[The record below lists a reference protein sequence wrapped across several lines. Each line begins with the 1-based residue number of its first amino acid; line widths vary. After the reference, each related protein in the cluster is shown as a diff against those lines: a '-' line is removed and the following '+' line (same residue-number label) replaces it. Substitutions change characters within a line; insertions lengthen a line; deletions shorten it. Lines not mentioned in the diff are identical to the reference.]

1 MIFEKYRKTEAT
13 SLFVF
18 KSLISIL
25 LLISILVY
33 TWIIVW
39 GIYNDNPVV
48 QNSLKEE
55 NYIPVPGVTFETYF
69 PAPTLGGDSEQ
80 IDQKI
85 SCHFVNASGIQDCNQ
100 YIRYSFNNM
109 NGKNSTTGLFATRYL
124 MFFAVPNNGISSLE
138 FKVYLND
145 TSYNISGGFLSP
157 YMFFGMAGADYV
169 ASSKDLNSYPFQNQL
184 STYSKFPNTIATL
197 NQYTLAS
204 FNSYKFKLKRK
215 RKDVLL
221 PSWENYIGVSSK
233 LVSIPYFTSNMET
246 FPLLNDTA
254 EFPNLLAKII
264 IEPQSFITQV
274 ETEKRTKTVLNSLGL
289 IGGAWGFAATIY
301 AILFD
306 TQKYGFKINNSVQT
320 KLKNTLE
327 FIPFVNHPKT
337 TNNLNNHELK
347 RRLDLLQLF
356 LTEYVVNVQY
366 LEKIYKA
373 NINGKDLP

>member
-18 KSLISIL
+18 KSLVSIL
-25 LLISILVY
+25 LLISVLVY

-48 QNSLKEE
+48 QISLKEE
-55 NYIPVPGVTFETYF
+55 NYIPVPGVTFETYV
-69 PAPTLGGDSEQ
+69 PAPTLGDDSEPL
-80 IDQKI
+80 DQKI

-100 YIRYSFNNM
+100 YIRYSFNNK
-109 NGKNSTTGLFATRYL
+109 NGKNSTKGRFATRYL

-145 TSYNISGGFLSP
+145 TSHNISGGFLSP
-157 YMFFGMAGADYV
+157 YMFFGMTDADF
-169 ASSKDLNSYPFQNQL
+169 ASSKYLNSYPFQNQL
-184 STYSKFPNTIATL
+184 STYSKFIYTVISL
-197 NQYTLAS
+197 NQYTLAL
-204 FNSYKFKLKRK
+204 FN
-215 RKDVLL
+215 
-221 PSWENYIGVSSK
+221 
-233 LVSIPYFTSNMET
+233 
-246 FPLLNDTA
+246 
-254 EFPNLLAKII
+254 
-264 IEPQSFITQV
+264 
-274 ETEKRTKTVLNSLGL
+274 VLNSLGL

-301 AILFD
+301 AILFGTNAIKPWGL

-347 RRLDLLQLF
+347 RRLDSLQLF

-373 NINGKDLP
+373 NINGK